1 MFVVDGTGGTRSK
14 AVEKWIADIGMK
26 VLQVL
31 VYVFVVVA
39 DWQSGGC
46 SEVVVDTG
54 VTLRSWLG
62 VRRRS

>member
-1 MFVVDGTGGTRSK
+1 MFVMGGTGGVGSE
-14 AVEKWIADIGMK
+14 AEEKWIADIGMEE
-26 VLQVL
+26 VQVL
-31 VYVFVVVA
+31 VYAFVVVA

-54 VTLRSWLG
+54 GTLSCLG